1 MSRKLSKIF
10 VPFFLLSAAIVPIS
24 VITSCAA
31 KGSQYALPTYI
42 NGGDKNGIT
51 ISPLDNCLHPN
62 NTGYLNKAIAD
73 FDDLQKTLYGGSTP
87 DGVQLFPSN
96 HSAYENEIQY
106 ANYLPNNSIFKVT
119 NNVQDA
125 YSYNN
130 PIDVHSFN
138 LSIDNSENTPFHSD
152 YK

>member
-10 VPFFLLSAAIVPIS
+10 VPLFLLSVSIVPIS

-42 NGGDKNGIT
+42 NGGNNNGVT
-51 ISPLDNCLHPN
+51 ISPLENCLHPN
-62 NTGYLNKAIAD
+62 EHLYLNSATAD
-73 FDDLQKTLYGGSTP
+73 FEDLQRTLYSKNEA
-87 DGVQLFPSN
+87 QLFPLN
-96 HSAYENEIQY
+96 HSTYETETQY

-119 NNVQDA
+119 NNVQNA

-138 LSIDNSENTPFHSD
+138 LSIEHSDNTPFHSG